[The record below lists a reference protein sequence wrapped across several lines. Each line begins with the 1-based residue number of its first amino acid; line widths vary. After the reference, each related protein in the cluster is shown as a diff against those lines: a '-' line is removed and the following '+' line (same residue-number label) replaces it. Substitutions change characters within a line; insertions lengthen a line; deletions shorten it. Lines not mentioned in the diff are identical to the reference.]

1 MYMEC
6 CSNWAD
12 YVVAIAA
19 VAAGVISWVEYGL
32 HRKRENSRVFSKLNK
47 RYLQDEKVQAVV
59 MYLSETG
66 PKQEQ
71 PSDYQTELFL
81 RFFEETYV
89 YLSTGALPLETIN
102 TLYGYY
108 LKQMYKLERGREL
121 LAVCKYKDEEWPY
134 IRKLREELSKVD
146 SEWLEIEV

>member
-6 CSNWAD
+6 CSNWIE
-12 YVVAIAA
+12 Y
-19 VAAGVISWVEYGL
+19 VAAGTAIVAGLISWCEYRL
-32 HRKRENSRVFSKLNK
+32 HRKREYSNAFSKLNK
-47 RYLQDEKVQAVV
+47 RYLKDEKVQTVV

-66 PKQEQ
+66 PAQEQ

-108 LKQMYKLERGREL
+108 LKQIYKLERGREL
-121 LAVCKYKDEEWPY
+121 LSLCRYNDEEWPY